1 MTSLRTSLFI
11 TCTADTLYPST
22 ARAAVRVLEALG
34 VRIDFPELQTCC
46 GQPWQN
52 TGHLDGARRLARR
65 FLEVF
70 EGADTVVALSSSC
83 VDAVRN
89 HYGELFQEAP
99 DLQERLRALGSR
111 TFEFCEY
118 LERVACVRDL
128 PKHPR
133 PRTTTYHSSCRTL
146 RGVGLR
152 GVAERYLTQMLG
164 DSFVPLSDAEVCC
177 GFGGSFSVKL
187 PEVSGRLMGDKLGR
201 ILETGA
207 SQVVSLDLSCMTH
220 LAAGA
225 RRRGLDGI
233 RFMHLAELMA
243 EAFGG
248 EGA

>member
-34 VRIDFPELQTCC
+34 ATVDFPELQTCC

-52 TGHLDGARRLARR
+52 TGYLDGARRLARR
-65 FLEVF
+65 FLDVF
-70 EGADTVVALSSSC
+70 EEADTVVALSSSC

-89 HYGELFQEAP
+89 HYAALFPNAP
-99 DLQERLRALGSR
+99 DLQERLRALGQR
-111 TFEFCEY
+111 TFELCEY
-118 LERVACVRDL
+118 LEKVVCLREL
-128 PKHPR
+128 PVHPR
-133 PRTTTYHSSCRTL
+133 PRATTYHSSCRTL

-152 GVAERYLTQMLG
+152 GVAEGYLAQMLG
-164 DSFVPLSDAEVCC
+164 DSFVPLTDGEVCC

-187 PEVSGRLMGDKLGR
+187 PEISGRLMGDKLGR

-207 SQVVSLDLSCMTH
+207 SQVVSLDLSCLTH
-220 LAAGA
+220 LAGGA
-225 RRRGLDGI
+225 RRRGLEGI

-243 EAFGG
+243 EAICGG
-248 EGA
+248 AA